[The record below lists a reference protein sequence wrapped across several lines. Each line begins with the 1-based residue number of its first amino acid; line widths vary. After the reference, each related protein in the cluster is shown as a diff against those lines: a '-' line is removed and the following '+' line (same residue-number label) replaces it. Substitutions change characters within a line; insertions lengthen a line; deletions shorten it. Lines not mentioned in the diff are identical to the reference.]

1 MATADKEVDVLV
13 VGAGLGGLS
22 TTMFLARLGV
32 PVLMAEKHPTTS
44 IHPRAIGQNPRTM
57 ELLRLG
63 GIAEQVQDATDHRG
77 AKGHFTTRVAETVR
91 GEVLGT
97 FDEGFDNL
105 VATTAPCSPMAW
117 ALAWQDQLEP
127 LMLDRAR
134 RDGAQ
139 IRFAAALVSY
149 EQDADGVSA
158 VLRDR
163 ESGAETTVR
172 ARYLVAADGD
182 RSPIREGLG
191 IARRGHGSLS
201 HVVGMIFE
209 ADLSGVLTSDASG
222 LYYLRN
228 PAFSGIFIG
237 SDRPERHTFL
247 VEYDPERGESA
258 EDFTPDRCLELIRT
272 GLDAP
277 DLEPKVLDVQR
288 WEMAARIAERWRAGR
303 VFLVGDSA
311 KVVPPT
317 GGLGGNTAIGD
328 GYDLAW
334 KLSAVLSGQAG
345 PGLLDSYEPERGLVA
360 RLVMDES
367 MSLYASRLAPH
378 LQDRM
383 AEPVGYAEVI
393 LGFRYRSD
401 AVIVDDDDP
410 ARVESPARPTGRPG
424 FRMPHV
430 WVLRAGERISTVDLF
445 GSGWLLMTGADGAG
459 WTGWARSANRE
470 LGVPVEV
477 HGPATGLEDPDG
489 ELAER
494 FGIGTGGASLVRPDG
509 IVAWRTATRPD
520 DPAAALRD
528 ALTRVLSR

>member
-1 MATADKEVDVLV
+1 MTAADREVDVLV
-13 VGAGLGGLS
+13 VGAGLGGLA

-32 PVLMAEKHPTTS
+32 RVLMAEKHPTTS

-57 ELLRLG
+57 ELLRTA
-63 GIAEQVQDATDHRG
+63 GIAEQVQHATDHRG

-97 FDEGFDNL
+97 FEEGFDHL
-105 VATTAPCSPMAW
+105 VATTAPCSPMPW

-127 LMLDRAR
+127 LMLARAVE
-134 RDGAQ
+134 DGAQ
-139 IRFAAALVSY
+139 VRFGTELVSY
-149 EQDADGVSA
+149 EQDAHGVTA
-158 VLRDR
+158 LLRDR
-163 ESGAETTVR
+163 ESGARTTAR

-182 RSPIREGLG
+182 SSPVREGLG
-191 IARRGHGSLS
+191 IARHGHGSLS

-209 ADLSGVLTSDASG
+209 ADLSEVLTSDASG

-228 PAFSGIFIG
+228 PQFSGIFIG

-247 VEYDPERGESA
+247 VEYHPERGESA
-258 EDFTPDRCLELIRT
+258 DDFTPARCVELIRI

-277 DLEPKVLDVQR
+277 DLDPKVLDIQR

-311 KVVPPT
+311 KVIPPT
-317 GGLGGNTAIGD
+317 GGLGGNTAVGD

-334 KLSAVLSGQAG
+334 KMSSVLTGQAG
-345 PGLLDSYEPERGLVA
+345 PGLLDSYEPERRLVA
-360 RLVMDES
+360 QLVMDES
-367 MSLYASRLAPH
+367 MHLYASRLAPH
-378 LQDRM
+378 LKDRT
-383 AEPVGYAEVI
+383 AEPVGYAEAI

-401 AVIVDDDDP
+401 AVVIDDDDT
-410 ARVESPARPTGRPG
+410 ARVEDPARPSGRPG

-430 WVLRAGERISTVDLF
+430 WLRREGERISTVDLF
-445 GSGWLLMTGADGAG
+445 GSGWLLMTGAEGAP
-459 WTGWARSANRE
+459 WTAWARSASQA
-470 LGVPVEV
+470 LGVPLAV
-477 HGPATGLEDPDG
+477 HGPGIDVSDPDG

-494 FGIGTGGASLVRPDG
+494 FGIGRGGASLIRPDG

-520 DPAAALRD
+520 DPAATLR
-528 ALTRVLSR
+528 AVLARVLSR

>member
-1 MATADKEVDVLV
+1 MAKAGTEVDVLV

-32 PVLMAEKHPTTS
+32 QVLMAEKHPTTS

-57 ELLRLG
+57 ELLRLA
-63 GIAEQVQDATDHRG
+63 GIAEQVQEITDHRG

-91 GEVLGT
+91 GEVLGS
-97 FDEGFDNL
+97 FEEGFEHL
-105 VATTAPCSPMAW
+105 VASTAPCSPMPW

-127 LMLDRAR
+127 LMRAR
-134 RDGAQ
+134 ARKDGAQ
-139 IRFAAALVSY
+139 VRFGTALVTY
-149 EQDADGVSA
+149 EQDHSGVTA

-163 ESGAETTVR
+163 ESDEETTVR

-191 IARRGHGSLS
+191 IARHGHGSLS

-209 ADLSGVLTSDASG
+209 ADLSTVLPADASG

-228 PAFSGIFIG
+228 PHFSGVFIG

-247 VEYDPERGESA
+247 VEYDPERGQSA
-258 EDFTPDRCLELIRT
+258 DDFTHDRCVELIRI

-277 DLEPKVLDVQR
+277 GLEPKVLDIQR

-328 GYDLAW
+328 GFDLAW
-334 KLSAVLSGQAG
+334 KLSAVLSGGGG
-345 PGLLDSYEPERGLVA
+345 PGLLDSYEPERRLIA
-360 RLVMDES
+360 QLVMDES
-367 MSLYASRLAPH
+367 MHLYASRLAPH
-378 LQDRM
+378 LKDRM
-383 AEPVGYAEVI
+383 AQPVGYAEVV

-401 AVIVDDDDP
+401 AVVIDEEDTS
-410 ARVESPARPTGRPG
+410 RVESPARPTGRPG
-424 FRMPHV
+424 FRMPHL
-430 WVLRAGERISTVDLF
+430 WVRRAGERISTVDLF
-445 GSGWLLMTGADGAG
+445 GSGWLLMTGEDGAD
-459 WTGWARSANRE
+459 WTGWSLSASKE
-470 LGVPVEV
+470 LGIPLAV
-477 HGPATGLEDPDG
+477 HGLATDLSDLDDD
-489 ELAER
+489 LAER
-494 FGIGTGGASLVRPDG
+494 FGIGTTGASLIRPDG

-520 DPAAALRD
+520 DPAGALRD

>member
-1 MATADKEVDVLV
+1 MATADTEVDVLV

-22 TTMFLARLGV
+22 TTMFLAGLGV
-32 PVLMAEKHPTTS
+32 SVLMAEKHPTTS

-57 ELLRLG
+57 ELLRVG
-63 GIAEQVQDATDHRG
+63 GIAERVQEVTDRRG

-97 FDEGFDNL
+97 FEEGFDHL
-105 VATTAPCSPMAW
+105 VATTAPCSPMPW

-127 LMLDRAR
+127 LMLAQAR
-134 RDGAQ
+134 DNGAL
-139 IRFAAALVSY
+139 IRFATALVSY
-149 EQDADGVSA
+149 EQDAHGVTA

-163 ESGAETTVR
+163 TDETESTVR

-191 IARRGHGSLS
+191 IARHGHGSLS
-201 HVVGMIFE
+201 HVVGTIFE
-209 ADLSGVLTSDASG
+209 ADLSEVLPPDASG

-228 PAFSGIFIG
+228 PEFSGIFIG

-247 VEYDPERGESA
+247 VEYDPERGESSA
-258 EDFTPDRCLELIRT
+258 DFTVDRCVELIRT

-277 DLEPKVLDVQR
+277 GLEPRVLDVQR
-288 WEMAARIAERWRAGR
+288 WEMAARIAERWRVGR

-328 GYDLAW
+328 GYDLSW
-334 KLSAVLSGQAG
+334 KLAAVLTGRAG
-345 PGLLDSYEPERGLVA
+345 PGLLDSYGAERSLVA
-360 RLVMDES
+360 QLVMDES
-367 MSLYASRLAPH
+367 MHLYASRLAPH
-378 LQDRM
+378 LLDRM

-401 AVIVDDDDP
+401 AVVIDDDDA
-410 ARVESPARPTGRPG
+410 ARVESPARPSGRPG

-430 WVLRAGERISTVDLF
+430 RVRRGGEPISTVDLF
-445 GSGWLLMTGADGAG
+445 GTGWLLMTGQDGSG
-459 WTGWARSANRE
+459 WTEWAESVSKD
-470 LGVPVEV
+470 LGVPIEV
-477 HGPATGLEDPDG
+477 HGPATGLSDPGG

-494 FGIGTGGASLVRPDG
+494 FGITAGGASLIRPDG
-509 IVAWRTATRPD
+509 VVAWRTADRPD
-520 DPAAALRD
+520 DPATASPRACV
-528 ALTRVLSR
+528 ARVLS

>member
-1 MATADKEVDVLV
+1 MATADAEVDVLV

-32 PVLMAEKHPTTS
+32 RVLMAEKHPTTS

-63 GIAEQVQDATDHRG
+63 GIAEQVQQVTDHRG

-91 GEVLGT
+91 GEVLDT
-97 FDEGFDNL
+97 FEEGFDHL
-105 VATTAPCSPMAW
+105 VATTAPCSPMPW

-127 LMLDRAR
+127 LMRAR
-134 RDGAQ
+134 AVQDGAL
-139 IRFAAALVSY
+139 IRFGTALVSY
-149 EQDADGVSA
+149 EQDAHGVTA

-163 ESGAETTVR
+163 ESDAETTVR
-172 ARYLVAADGD
+172 ASYLVAADGD
-182 RSPIREGLG
+182 RSPVREGLG
-191 IARRGHGSLS
+191 IARHGHGSLA
-201 HVVGMIFE
+201 HVVGTIFE
-209 ADLSGVLTSDASG
+209 ADLSEVLPKDASG

-228 PAFSGIFIG
+228 PHFSGIFIG

-247 VEYDPERGESA
+247 VEYDPGRGESA
-258 EDFTPDRCLELIRT
+258 EDFTHDRCVELVRI

-277 DLEPKVLDVQR
+277 DLEPKVLDIQR

-334 KLSAVLSGQAG
+334 KMSAVLTGQAG
-345 PGLLDSYEPERGLVA
+345 PGLLDSYETERGLVA

-367 MSLYASRLAPH
+367 MHLYASRLAPH
-378 LQDRM
+378 LKDRM
-383 AEPVGYAEVI
+383 AEPAGYAEVI
-393 LGFRYRSD
+393 LGFRYRSN
-401 AVIVDDDDP
+401 AVLVDDGDP
-410 ARVESPARPTGRPG
+410 HRVESPARPSGRPG

-430 WVLRAGERISTVDLF
+430 WVRRAGQRISTVDLF
-445 GSGWLLMTGADGAG
+445 GSGWLLITGEDGAG
-459 WTGWARSANRE
+459 WTEWALGAGDE
-470 LGVPVEV
+470 LGVPVQV
-477 HGPATGLEDPDG
+477 HGLATDLSDPGG

-494 FGIGTGGASLVRPDG
+494 FGIGTGGASLIRPDG
-509 IVAWRTATRPD
+509 VVAWRTATSPD
-520 DPAAALRD
+520 DPAATLRD
-528 ALTRVLSR
+528 VLARVLSR